1 MSKNHWK
8 KGSGSVSS
16 SRNIDWCLAN
26 SRRQEIRI
34 LASEKDRSRSEPGT
48 ERRPPTPYV
57 CAPSVPPFHGR
68 ELPGSR
74 TRPDGPSDGPSQR
87 RRSGVVR
94 AVSDCEQLAD
104 CQLFPAISTRASWR
118 SDATGYYGI
127 PDGPVEWS

>member
-48 ERRPPTPYV
+48 ERQPPTPSV
-57 CAPSVPPFHGR
+57 CAPVPPSFSRPCRVPGHDGR
-68 ELPGSR
+68 PLSTETEWS
-74 TRPDGPSDGPSQR
+74 GPS
-87 RRSGVVR
+87 GVRLRTAGGLPV
-94 AVSDCEQLAD
+94 
-104 CQLFPAISTRASWR
+104 ISCYFHPASWR